1 MPLQRINLSPSI
13 AVLIGAVT
21 MCVAVAASLLMVTRA
36 NDGDVVII
44 SDPTSFEVVV
54 ELRGAV
60 KAPGVYRLSQEAR
73 LGDLLT
79 AAGGTTS
86 DADLATQNMARRLV
100 DGEVV
105 IIEKISAATP
115 ITAELDPSIPA
126 QAISYKV
133 NINTADT
140 AELESLPGIGP
151 VIAQR
156 IIDYRTANGPFTE
169 LEQLTRVQ
177 GISEND
183 LEEIQNLITIGP

>member
-1 MPLQRINLSPSI
+1 
-13 AVLIGAVT
+13 
-21 MCVAVAASLLMVTRA
+21 
-36 NDGDVVII
+36 
-44 SDPTSFEVVV
+44 
-54 ELRGAV
+54 
-60 KAPGVYRLSQEAR
+60 
-73 LGDLLT
+73 
-79 AAGGTTS
+79 
-86 DADLATQNMARRLV
+86 MARRLV

-105 IIEKISAATP
+105 IIEEISAATP

-126 QAISYKV
+126 QAISFKV